1 MNDIPVNDPAGVD
14 TPGAPSALTELRHRR
29 GLSLRDCSVA
39 LKLPPEQIE
48 ALERGT
54 YDAFIAPV
62 FTRGH
67 LRRYLTLLGADEDT
81 IRQMLRAVPGDDPA
95 LPRRVGNVTAQTDMQ
110 HVALRAA
117 TVGIAAITV
126 IMAALWVNDEVIG
139 RNEAL
144 PGPEADPAALPSVAA
159 APLHTDSGSVVQPSS
174 ETRSQPDTTPTPI
187 EHASPADPL
196 ADEVTGSHRHVAE
209 NEAPQTPSAAARTL
223 TVTFAFDDECWTE
236 VTDAQGQRLLYGMQ
250 PPGHSIEVTGQPPFE
265 VLLGRSRAVRI
276 TRAGQAFDPPRD
288 SAVVRFSL
296 PAS

>member
-14 TPGAPSALTELRHRR
+14 TPGAPSALTELRRRR

-39 LKLPPEQIE
+39 LKLPPEQLE
-48 ALERGT
+48 ALEQGV

-62 FTRGH
+62 FARGH

-81 IRQMLRAVPGDDPA
+81 IRETLRAVPGDDPA

-117 TVGIAAITV
+117 TVGIAAVTV
-126 IMAALWVNDEVIG
+126 IMAALWVNDEVVG

-144 PGPEADPAALPSVAA
+144 PGPEADPAALPIPVAA
-159 APLHTDSGSVVQPSS
+159 TPLHTDRVSVVEQPPS
-174 ETRSQPDTTPTPI
+174 ETRSPPAATPTPV

-196 ADEVTGSHRHVAE
+196 AGGVTDSRRNVE
-209 NEAPQTPSAAARTL
+209 NEPPQTPSSAVNTL
-223 TVTFAFDDECWTE
+223 TVTFAFDEECWTE
-236 VTDAQGQRLLYGMQ
+236 VTDAQGERLLYGLQ
-250 PPGHSIEVTGQPPFE
+250 APGHSIEVTGQPPFD

-276 TRAGQAFDPPRD
+276 TRAGRAFDPPRD
-288 SAVVRFSL
+288 S
-296 PAS
+296 